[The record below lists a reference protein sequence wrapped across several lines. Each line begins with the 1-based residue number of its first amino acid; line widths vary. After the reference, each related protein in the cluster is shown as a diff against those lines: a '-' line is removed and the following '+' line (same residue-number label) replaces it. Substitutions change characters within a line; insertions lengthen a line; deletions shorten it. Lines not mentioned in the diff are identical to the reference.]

1 MIVTTKFNEE
11 SPVSITPHP
20 LCHIYKFDDDSYCRL
35 VVIDE
40 TNEYVECDCNGDT
53 WFKVLDEK
61 IDYVIPK
68 ESSDEILAHFPTI
81 DFDVATMTSRQ
92 IHKFVNDFGD
102 GYSEI
107 KSGLYYIG
115 QITRA
120 FYTIDEEYQ
129 FYFDKY
135 ADVDLGNITA
145 FSTHESEI

>member
-1 MIVTTKFNEE
+1 MIVTSKFNEE
-11 SPVSITPHP
+11 NPIKITDNN
-20 LCHIYKFDDDSYCRL
+20 LCHIYKFEDGTYCRL
-35 VVIDE
+35 VVIDLV
-40 TNEYVECDCNGDT
+40 NEYVECDCNGDT

-61 IDYVIPK
+61 IDYVIPQ
-68 ESSDEILAHFPTI
+68 ESTDAILEHFPDIT
-81 DFDVATMTSRQ
+81 FDVSVMTSRQ

-115 QITRA
+115 QNTRP

-145 FSTHESEI
+145 FSTFTSEL